1 MLDLPD
7 PPPLPR
13 GVVPVILGH
22 NSALMPARLA
32 LAFALSLAL
41 HGALLFAGAGRRP
54 PPAAPPP
61 LEARLRLPPAPPAEP
76 LLKNTLAAEPEP
88 AKPAAQP
95 LPPPT
100 GSAKTPA
107 VTPKPVPNPA
117 PKPASTPARELRAA
131 QKKLAQHQYY
141 PPEAIAAGLE
151 GEVRLLVLLDA
162 DGQVSDVQIA
172 ASSGHRILDAAAQR
186 AAFAMGSLPGSS
198 RRELILPVVFRLR

>member
-1 MLDLPD
+1 
-7 PPPLPR
+7 
-13 GVVPVILGH
+13 
-22 NSALMPARLA
+22 MPARLA
-32 LAFALSLAL
+32 LAFALSVAL
-41 HGALLFAGAGRRP
+41 HAVLLFAGADSRRA
-54 PPAAPPP
+54 PPAPPR

-88 AKPAAQP
+88 AKPAA
-95 LPPPT
+95 PPPPPPA
-100 GSAKTPA
+100 SAKTAA
-107 VTPKPVPNPA
+107 VSPKPVPNPA
-117 PKPASTPARELRAA
+117 PKAAPTPARELRAA
-131 QKKLAQHQYY
+131 QKKLAQHQFY

>member
-1 MLDLPD
+1 
-7 PPPLPR
+7 
-13 GVVPVILGH
+13 
-22 NSALMPARLA
+22 MPARLA
-32 LAFALSLAL
+32 LAFALSVAL
-41 HGALLFAGAGRRP
+41 HAVLLFAGADSRRA
-54 PPAAPPP
+54 PPAPPR

-88 AKPAAQP
+88 AKPAAKP
-95 LPPPT
+95 LPPPA
-100 GSAKTPA
+100 SAAKTPA
-107 VTPKPVPNPA
+107 AA
-117 PKPASTPARELRAA
+117 PKPTPARELRAA

-162 DGQVSDVQIA
+162 DGQISDVQIA

-198 RRELILPVVFRLR
+198 RRELILPVAFRLR

>member
-1 MLDLPD
+1 
-7 PPPLPR
+7 
-13 GVVPVILGH
+13 
-22 NSALMPARLA
+22 MPARLA
-32 LAFALSLAL
+32 LAFTLSLAL
-41 HGALLFAGAGRRP
+41 HGALLFAGAGQRP
-54 PPAAPPP
+54 PPAVPPP

-76 LLKNTLAAEPEP
+76 LLKNTLEAEAEP
-88 AKPAAQP
+88 AKPVKAAQP
-95 LPPPT
+95 LPPPP
-100 GSAKTPA
+100 GSAKTAAMAPKH
-107 VTPKPVPNPA
+107 VPKPE
-117 PKPASTPARELRAA
+117 PKPAPTPVRELRAA

>member
-1 MLDLPD
+1 
-7 PPPLPR
+7 
-13 GVVPVILGH
+13 
-22 NSALMPARLA
+22 MPARLA
-32 LAFALSLAL
+32 LAFALSVAL
-41 HGALLFAGAGRRP
+41 HAVLLFAGADSRRA
-54 PPAAPPP
+54 PPAPPR

-76 LLKNTLAAEPEP
+76 LLKNTLEAEPE
-88 AKPAAQP
+88 ATKPAAQP
-95 LPPPT
+95 LPPPPAST
-100 GSAKTPA
+100 KTAA
-107 VTPKPVPNPA
+107 VAPNPVLKPA
-117 PKPASTPARELRAA
+117 PKPAPTPARELRAA
-131 QKKLAQHQYY
+131 QKKLAQHQFY

>member
-1 MLDLPD
+1 
-7 PPPLPR
+7 
-13 GVVPVILGH
+13 
-22 NSALMPARLA
+22 MPARLA
-32 LAFALSLAL
+32 LAFALSVVL
-41 HGALLFAGAGRRP
+41 HAVLLFAGADSRRA
-54 PPAAPPP
+54 PPAPPR

-88 AKPAAQP
+88 AKPAAKP
-95 LPPPT
+95 LPPPP
-100 GSAKTPA
+100 SAAKTPA
-107 VTPKPVPNPA
+107 AA
-117 PKPASTPARELRAA
+117 PKPAPTPVRELRAA

>member
-1 MLDLPD
+1 
-7 PPPLPR
+7 
-13 GVVPVILGH
+13 
-22 NSALMPARLA
+22 MPARLA

-41 HGALLFAGAGRRP
+41 HAVLLFAGAGQRP
-54 PPAAPPP
+54 PPAVPPP

-76 LLKNTLAAEPEP
+76 LLKNTLEAEAEPA
-88 AKPAAQP
+88 AKPISQP
-95 LPPPT
+95 LPPPP
-100 GSAKTPA
+100 GSARTAA
-107 VTPKPVPNPA
+107 VAPKPVPKPE
-117 PKPASTPARELRAA
+117 PKPAPTPARELRAA
-131 QKKLAQHQYY
+131 QKKLAQHQFY